1 MRVRLFGQYV
11 HVSIAALAVV
21 EALVFFG
28 AMLLAFRVRF
38 GTWYPITSTVSGN
51 ALSVSGN
58 TLWICAAVFGA
69 ANLISLLAFGLY
81 SSRQRART
89 FGVFVR
95 LVMAVAAAGVVT
107 AAVFYSVPDLLL
119 GRGVLA
125 LSSFFSLIGAGLCRG
140 VSRLVVDESLFKRR
154 VLVYGVG
161 QRTAAIVGL
170 RRRSDRRGFEI
181 LGFVQPTGETAS
193 PSVPAERILDAS
205 GGILELCT
213 RLDIQEIVVAMED
226 RRRGFPILGLLECR
240 LAGVDVTELLTFL
253 ERETGRVRIDVMNP
267 SWMIF
272 GDGFRRDPLRLFS
285 SRMLDL
291 VASGILV
298 LVSLPV
304 MLLTIVAIKL
314 EDGWRAP
321 IFYGQAR
328 VGLGERTFT
337 VLKFRSMR
345 TDAERDGQA
354 QWAQKSD
361 PRVTKVGNVI
371 RKLRIDEL
379 PQILNVLAGHMSF
392 VGPRPERPQFVAELS
407 QKIPYYVQRHCVKPG
422 ITGWAQLCYPY
433 GSSEQ
438 DALEKLQYDLYY
450 IKNNTLLFDL
460 AILVQTAE
468 VVFMGKGAR

>member
-11 HVSIAALAVV
+11 HISIAVLAAV
-21 EALVFFG
+21 EAVIFLG
-28 AMLLAFRVRF
+28 SMLLAFRLRLGQWHPVA
-38 GTWYPITSTVSGN
+38 TDN
-51 ALSVSGN
+51 APAA
-58 TLWICAAVFGA
+58 LWLCAGVFGV
-69 ANLISLLAFGLY
+69 ANLVSALAFGLY

-89 FGVFVR
+89 AGVFVR
-95 LVMAVAAAGVVT
+95 LVAAIAAAVVVT
-107 AAVFYSVPDLLL
+107 AAIFYVVPSLWL

-125 LSSFFSLIGAGLCRG
+125 LASIFALVGVGITRGTFSR
-140 VSRLVVDESLFKRR
+140 VMDDSLFKRR

-161 QRTAAIVGL
+161 QRTASISSL

-181 LGFVQPTGETAS
+181 VGFVQPDGESITVAS
-193 PSVPAERILDAS
+193 DRVLDAAAGILD
-205 GGILELCT
+205 LCT
-213 RLDIQEIVVAMED
+213 RFDVHEIVVAMED

-240 LAGVDVTELLTFL
+240 LAGLDVTELLTFL
-253 ERETGRVRIDVMNP
+253 ERETGRVRIDVLNP

-272 GDGFRRDPLRLFS
+272 GDGFRRDTLRLFS
-285 SRMLDL
+285 SRALDL
-291 VASGILV
+291 IASALLV
-298 LVSLPV
+298 TLSLPI
-304 MLLTIVAIKL
+304 MLLTMLAIKL

-328 VGLGERTFT
+328 VGLGGQTFT

-361 PRVTKVGNVI
+361 PRVTRVGAVI

-392 VGPRPERPQFVAELS
+392 VGPRPERPQFVAELA